1 MRYTI
6 HTKWNGSGEP
16 RVAVYNTFAEV
27 LSYIQAVC
35 DVNCETA
42 GLAVKIIDRDRE
54 KKEDVYDGP
63 LNDIVLAG
71 LKYNYEKGLL
81 I

>member
-1 MRYTI
+1 MRYKI
-6 HTKWNGSGEP
+6 HVSWTGSGELHA
-16 RVAVYNTFAEV
+16 AVYNTFAEV
-27 LSYIQAVC
+27 LAYVQAVY

-42 GLAVKIIDRDRE
+42 GLAVKIIDCE

-63 LNDIVLAG
+63 LNEIILAG
-71 LKYNYEKGLL
+71 LKYNYEKGL

>member
-16 RVAVYNTFAEV
+16 RAAVYDTFAEV

-42 GLAVKIIDRDRE
+42 GLEVKIIDRE
-54 KKEDVYDGP
+54 KKTDVYDGP
-63 LNDIVLAG
+63 LNEIILAG
-71 LKYNYEKGLL
+71 LKYNYEKGL

>member
-6 HTKWNGSGEP
+6 HTKWDGSGELN
-16 RVAVYNTFAEV
+16 AANYNTFAEV
-27 LSYIQAVC
+27 LAYTQAVC
-35 DVNCETA
+35 DVNCDTA
-42 GLAVKIIDRDRE
+42 GLAVKIVDNE

-63 LNDIVLAG
+63 LNLIIIEG
-71 LKYNYEKGLL
+71 LRYNYEKGL

>member
-6 HTKWNGSGEP
+6 HTKWDGSGELKT
-16 RVAVYNTFAEV
+16 ANYNTFAEV

-42 GLAVKIIDRDRE
+42 GLAIKIVDNE
-54 KKEDVYDGP
+54 KKEDIYNGP
-63 LNDIVLAG
+63 LNEIILAG
-71 LKYNYEKGLL
+71 LKYNYEKGL

>member
-6 HTKWNGSGEP
+6 HTKWDGSNGTY
-16 RVAVYNTFAEV
+16 AAIYNTFAEV
-27 LSYIQAVC
+27 LAYTQAVY
-35 DVNCETA
+35 DVNSDTA
-42 GLAVKIIDRDRE
+42 GLAIKIVDNE

-63 LNDIVLAG
+63 LNLIIIAG
-71 LKYNYEKGLL
+71 LRYNYEKGL

>member
-6 HTKWNGSGEP
+6 HTKWDGSNGTYA
-16 RVAVYNTFAEV
+16 AVYNTFAEV
-27 LSYIQAVC
+27 LAYVQAAH

-42 GLAVKIIDRDRE
+42 GLEVKIIDCE
-54 KKEDVYDGP
+54 KKMDVYDGP
-63 LNDIVLAG
+63 LNDITLAG
-71 LKYNYEKGLL
+71 LKYNYEKGL